1 MSGEDELAREMA
13 AALGHT
19 YPRVRIGQLEPVMLV
34 ARGIIALGNHR
45 VAEQATAAAAVGE
58 VLTYLQRDE
67 IYVHVLA
74 ECLATWQQATMETA
88 IDKWLAANPNGRVEF
103 DTYGCRV
110 VGALPPGRLSGF
122 ASPPICT
129 GEGPTSAEALA
140 AALESWDQRGDEDES

>member
-74 ECLATWQQATMETA
+74 ECLATWQQATMESA
-88 IDKWLAANPNGRVEF
+88 INKWIDGNPRRAVNF
-103 DTYGCRV
+103 NMYGCHIDDGDGCRFY
-110 VGALPPGRLSGF
+110 GAGAPAF
-122 ASPPICT
+122 
-129 GEGPTSAEALA
+129 ALA
-140 AALESWDQRGDEDES
+140 AAMEAYDKRGDEE